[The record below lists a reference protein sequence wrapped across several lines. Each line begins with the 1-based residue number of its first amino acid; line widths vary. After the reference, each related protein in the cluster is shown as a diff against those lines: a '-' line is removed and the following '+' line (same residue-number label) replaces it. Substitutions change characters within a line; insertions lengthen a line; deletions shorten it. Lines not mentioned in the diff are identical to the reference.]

1 MLLWSRA
8 AKPEITFR
16 PRGSSPPRRFTPATA
31 SGVLQPVTAMG
42 FVAFLASRS
51 AAGKPTSDRED
62 LPRNTVRTPRRI
74 PFAGSRTASLRPLP
88 SCRYDCT
95 PHSQAR
101 LRAHRPS
108 RRSDSITV
116 PGRTPISHPARRVM
130 CAVAS
135 RPKPQRRPRP
145 PGLTGRSRPSHDE
158 HAEPFRKRGTTEAVN
173 PPNSAEAH
181 TGRSPRESYCYPR
194 TRPLLQA
201 DDPVRR
207 VSLTSPPRGAPSG
220 TEAPGR
226 SFAPKCVRGKEHAE
240 DSTPVRRPAG
250 RRHRSDANPAMIR
263 QANHRCTST
272 SR

>member
-8 AKPEITFR
+8 TKPEITFR

-51 AAGKPTSDRED
+51 AAGKPTSDRKD
-62 LPRNTVRTPRRI
+62 LPRNTFRTPRRI

-88 SCRYDCT
+88 SCRYDYT

-145 PGLTGRSRPSHDE
+145 PGLTGRSQPSRDE

-173 PPNSAEAH
+173 PPTAPKRIQGDRPEKAIA
-181 TGRSPRESYCYPR
+181 TRELARSCKLTIPSVES
-194 TRPLLQA
+194 LS
-201 DDPVRR
+201 PV
-207 VSLTSPPRGAPSG
+207 PRGGLRP
-220 TEAPGR
+220 T
-226 SFAPKCVRGKEHAE
+226 PK
-240 DSTPVRRPAG
+240 
-250 RRHRSDANPAMIR
+250 R
-263 QANHRCTST
+263 QAALSHRGASEARNTQKTPHQSGDQRAVAT
-272 SR
+272 EVTRTQR